1 MDAAVER
8 KRFWRIFEEIL
19 TENGNPFSIAYMKNG
34 KETSWADVN
43 KNKALNENALDLS
56 FLVTKK
62 LLRINLYVR
71 SGADS
76 FLGRKILMAKEEI
89 EKMISVPIIWENGTR
104 NEKTL
109 RPSYYLN
116 IRPQFSGDYTEEYRR
131 VIEESLPIIMEF
143 IAVAKRYG
151 ERKFFDF

>member
-8 KRFWRIFEEIL
+8 KRFWKIFEEIL
-19 TENGNPFSIAYMKNG
+19 AENGNPFSIAYMKNG
-34 KETSWADVN
+34 KETSWANIN
-43 KNKALNENALDLS
+43 KKNALNENALDLS
-56 FLVTKK
+56 FLVTKGM
-62 LLRINLYVR
+62 LRIDLYVR
-71 SGADS
+71 SGVDS
-76 FLGRKILMAKEEI
+76 FLGRKILMSKEEI

-104 NEKTL
+104 NGKTL

-143 IAVAKRYG
+143 IAVARKYG
-151 ERKFFDF
+151 EREFFDF

>member
-8 KRFWRIFEEIL
+8 KRFWGIFEEIL
-19 TENGNPFSIAYMKNG
+19 IENGNPFSIAHIKNG
-34 KETSWADVN
+34 EETSWANVN

-56 FLVTKK
+56 FLAKK
-62 LLRINLYVR
+62 RMFRINLYVR
-71 SGADS
+71 SGVDS
-76 FLGRKILMAKEEI
+76 FLGRRILMAKEEI
-89 EKMISVPIIWENGTR
+89 EKMISVPIVWESGTK
-104 NEKTL
+104 NKKTL

-116 IRPQFSGDYTEEYRR
+116 IRPQFSGGYTEEYRR

-151 ERKFFDF
+151 EREFFDF